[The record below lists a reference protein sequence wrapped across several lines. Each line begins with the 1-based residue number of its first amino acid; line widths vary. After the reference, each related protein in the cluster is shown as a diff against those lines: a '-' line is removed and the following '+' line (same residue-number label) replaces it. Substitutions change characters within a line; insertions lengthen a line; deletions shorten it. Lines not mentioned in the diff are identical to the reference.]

1 MKSKWRAIALLW
13 LGLVWGC
20 APAAVTP
27 EDPNRIGDQEVVP
40 KGSGSPETLGVVAE
54 DYWEAVYLQKS
65 QIGFA
70 HTQRERIKE
79 DGQELWR
86 TTTTTYIELLRFGQ
100 RSTQQSTIE
109 SVENDDG
116 RLVRFTTSSD
126 HGAALVRSQG
136 SVANGQLT
144 IKTTIG
150 EQESVAS
157 IPWDDSGG
165 GFDAV
170 NKSLLRAP
178 LQAGENRSIT
188 TLVPGI
194 DQPTPA
200 RVQLIAGDWQPTDL
214 VGTSARLLRIDAEHE
229 LAGGAMMSVVAWM
242 NERGEIVKTEPA
254 PGMFTVRTSAE
265 SAQRIQQGDT
275 QPDIGRDQ
283 LVRLATPAGDLHRA
297 QRVTYRVRL
306 NDDDP
311 VATFPTQR
319 SQQVA
324 ATDDPHI
331 ATLTVIALRPDPT
344 AEKDPAPPAACLDA
358 NPLVQSDDPRIRA
371 LATQAVGEAQG
382 DVEQAAAIEKFV
394 QEYIQE
400 VNFSQ
405 AFGTAVDVAES
416 HRGDCTEHAVLLAA
430 LARASGIPA
439 RVAVGLV
446 YTQSARNAGF
456 AFHMWDE
463 LYVAGQWIPYD
474 ATLGLGGIGG
484 GHIKLSDSHL
494 ADGSALSSFLPVMQ
508 VMGSL
513 SIEVVTTDSP

>member
-1 MKSKWRAIALLW
+1 VS
-13 LGLVWGC
+13 
-20 APAAVTP
+20 
-27 EDPNRIGDQEVVP
+27 NR
-40 KGSGSPETLGVVAE
+40 
-54 DYWEAVYLQKS
+54 
-65 QIGFA
+65 
-70 HTQRERIKE
+70 
-79 DGQELWR
+79 
-86 TTTTTYIELLRFGQ
+86 
-100 RSTQQSTIE
+100 
-109 SVENDDG
+109 
-116 RLVRFTTSSD
+116 
-126 HGAALVRSQG
+126 
-136 SVANGQLT
+136 QLT
-144 IKTTIG
+144 IKTIIG
-150 EQESVAS
+150 DQETVAS
-157 IPWDDSGG
+157 IPWAGGNG

-188 TLVPGI
+188 TLVPGL
-194 DQPTPA
+194 DQPTGA
-200 RVQLIAGDWQPTDL
+200 VVQLIAGDWQSTDL
-214 VGTSARLLRIDAEHE
+214 AGSSVQLLRIDAQHE
-229 LAGGAMMSVVAWM
+229 LAGGAMMNVVAWM

-283 LVRLATPAGDLHRA
+283 MVRLAAPAGDLHRA
-297 QRVTYRVRL
+297 KHVTYRVRL
-306 NDDDP
+306 NDGDP
-311 VATFPTQR
+311 VATFPAQR
-319 SQQVA
+319 SQQIA
-324 ATDDPHI
+324 AADDPHV

-344 AEKDPAPPAACLDA
+344 AEKDPAPAAAYLAA
-358 NPLVQSDDPRIRA
+358 NPLVQSDDARIRT
-371 LATQAVGEAQG
+371 LATQAIGDARS

-394 QEYIQE
+394 HEYIQE

-446 YTQSARNAGF
+446 YTHSAKNAGC

-494 ADGSALSSFLPVMQ
+494 ADGSALASFLPVMQ

-513 SIEVVTTDSP
+513 SIEVVATDAP